1 MRSPRAFIAAATIVA
16 SYPGALAVQ
25 ALVGGGAE
33 TVIHLV
39 AGAGFGLFALSVVDF
54 ELPRWVNAIGAVA
67 AGLFGAIF
75 LLQGISDLTDIEG
88 VRVVA
93 FDVLGHHVERLL
105 PDVVYLWFVAL
116 LLWASTGRS
125 RILGWV
131 VMTIVVLTEL
141 ATLAALIFDFTL
153 PNLKVVI
160 LLPFVWL
167 LFESAKRPTDQR
179 STQRRESMATHGG

>member
-1 MRSPRAFIAAATIVA
+1 MRSPRAFIAAATIVG
-16 SYPGALAVQ
+16 SYPAALAVQ

-54 ELPRWVNAIGAVA
+54 ALPRWVNAIGAVA
-67 AGLFGAIF
+67 SGLFGAIF

-167 LFESAKRPTDQR
+167 LFQSAKRPTSQQ
-179 STQRRESMATHGG
+179 STQRRESMATHRG